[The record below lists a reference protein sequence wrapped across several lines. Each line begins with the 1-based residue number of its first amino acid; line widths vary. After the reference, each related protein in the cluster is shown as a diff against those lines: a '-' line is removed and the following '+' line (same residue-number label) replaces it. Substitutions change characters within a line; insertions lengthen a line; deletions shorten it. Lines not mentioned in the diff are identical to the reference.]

1 MVRVIFKDNF
11 KKKIEKIKDSSL
23 KNKIKKQINKIIE
36 NPQIGKPMRYD
47 RKDTRELY
55 VKPFRVSYYY
65 NKSEIVILF
74 LDIYHKDEQ

>member
-1 MVRVIFKDNF
+1 MRVIFKDNF

-23 KNKIKKQINKIIE
+23 KDKIKKQINKIIE

-55 VKPFRVSYYY
+55 VKPFRISYCY
-65 NKSEIVILF
+65 NKNELIILF
-74 LDIYHKDEQ
+74 LELYHKDKQ